1 MNKSNLKSYA
11 PQARKDFIAA
21 ITARAALLGIT
32 AERVVPAM
40 VSGGVA
46 IIDGVE
52 WPAKVATQRDA
63 LLARIA
69 RHGADGFART
79 MEEVAYTWFNRFAA
93 LRYMELHELLDHGYR
108 VLSSRDGGL
117 PELLRH
123 AAEVSLP
130 GLQAARVQELQLA
143 GNQDN
148 QLYKLL
154 LVAQCNELS
163 RTMPFLFERID
174 DDTELLLPD
183 NLLRT
188 DSIIAKLVAG
198 VPEEDWQEIEVIG
211 WLYQFYI
218 SEKKDQVIGKVV
230 KSEDIPAATQL
241 FTPNWIVQYLV
252 QNSVGR
258 LWLMANPASQLAS
271 EWPYYI
277 APAEQTPE
285 VQAQLDALIH
295 TRIAEDGD
303 TLNPETITCLDPAC
317 GSGHILVVAYDVLK
331 AIYLERG
338 YRLRDIPRLILEK
351 NLYGLDIDDRAAQ
364 LAGFALLMKARADDR
379 RLLADESNPPRLNI
393 LSLQESTGLD
403 ADALCTALAP
413 VPPVGRVSPQG
424 VTRQAPAPA
433 EWATTELF
441 PGTQPQMT
449 LDEAQTSGYAALTRP
464 TATADSALR
473 ASIAELIATFAHAK
487 TFGSLIQIATQ
498 RLPSLREQLSFLT
511 SAQHTGDLYAQAAA
525 QDLLPLVRQAL
536 VLGMQFDAVMANPPY
551 MGAKFLTPLL
561 KSFLRDNF
569 KGFDKDLFSVFK
581 IRNLKLT
588 KESGQLGF
596 MSPFVWMFISTHEEL
611 RRHCLDNATLT
622 SLIQLEYSGF
632 DGATVPICTFTL
644 SKAHVSDYTGSYI
657 RLTDFI
663 GSDQQGPK
671 TLEAVKNPNCGWF
684 HLAKP
689 DNFKQIPGSPI
700 AYWVS
705 KNIRRAFSLG
715 RPLSEFAALQPGLQT
730 SNNSMFVRCWHEVS
744 HDNIGFAM
752 TSSNEASASGL
763 RWFPYNKGGDYRLW
777 YGNNEYVVDW
787 QENGRRIKNYVTTKY
802 PYLNG
807 NIDYVVKDRGKYFL
821 PSVTWSFVSSAYFGV
836 RRSEP
841 GFIFDVAG
849 SSAFPKEDWLNVVT
863 GLLCS
868 NTTEVLIKTINPTIN
883 FQVGNVASVPVH
895 EAEIT
900 AIKSDVDE
908 VVDTAVAISKMD
920 WDSFEVSWDFVAHP
934 LIVSQDRETNLEVSW
949 RRFDDFSKHQ
959 FSAMRAAQEENNRLF
974 INAYGLQ
981 DELSPEVPESQITLT
996 RADREKDCQRLVSY
1010 AIGCMM
1016 GRYSL
1021 DAPGLIYAHAGNVGF
1036 DPSRYPSFPADADG
1050 ILPVTDQPWFAD
1062 DAPTRIREFLRAVW
1076 GPDTL
1081 EENLAWLAES
1091 LVPKA
1096 SETPDETIRRYI
1108 ADKFFKDHLQT
1119 YKKRPIYWL
1128 FSSGKQGAFQALVYL
1143 HRYHEGTL
1151 ARMRSEYVIPLT
1163 AKYAARLDMLA
1174 QDAVA
1179 ATSAAARTK
1188 INKQI
1193 ETLRKQQAELLAFD
1207 EKLRHYADMRIAL
1220 DLDDGVKVNYGKFGD
1235 LLAGVKVVTGGS
1247 GDE

>member
-32 AERVVPAM
+32 SSHTAPAV

-46 IIDGVE
+46 IIEGVE
-52 WPAKVATQRDA
+52 WPAKVAAQREK
-63 LLARIA
+63 LLQRIA
-69 RHGADGFART
+69 RQGQGGFAQT

-93 LRYMELHELLDHGYR
+93 LRYMELHDFLDHGHR

-123 AAEVSLP
+123 AADVTLP
-130 GLQAARVQELQLA
+130 GLQAAKVQELQLA
-143 GNQDN
+143 GTQDN

-154 LVAQCNELS
+154 LVAQCNALS
-163 RTMPFLFERID
+163 AAMPFLFERID

-183 NLLRT
+183 HLLRT

-198 VPEEDWQEIEVIG
+198 VPEEDWKEIEVIG

-258 LWLMANPASQLAS
+258 LWLMANPGSTLAS

-277 APAEQTPE
+277 QPAEQTPE
-285 VQAQLDALIH
+285 VQAQLDALIQ

-379 RLLADESNPPRLNI
+379 RLLADPDNPPQLNI

-403 ADALCTALAP
+403 AQALHAALAA
-413 VPPVGRVSPQG
+413 VP
-424 VTRQAPAPA
+424 QAQAS
-433 EWATTELF
+433 TGL
-441 PGTQPQMT
+441 TQQ
-449 LDEAQTSGYAALTRP
+449 A
-464 TATADSALR
+464 
-473 ASIAELIATFAHAK
+473 IAELNATFAHAK
-487 TFGSLIQIATQ
+487 TFGSLIQISPQ
-498 RLPSLREQLSFLT
+498 RLPSLREQLLFLKN
-511 SAQHTGDLYAQAAA
+511 AQASGDLYAQAAA
-525 QDLLPLVRQAL
+525 KDLLPLVRQAL
-536 VLGMQFDAVMANPPY
+536 VLGMQFDAVVANPPY
-551 MGAKFLTPLL
+551 MGGKYLTPVL
-561 KSFLRDNF
+561 KSYLKANYA
-569 KGFDKDLFSVFK
+569 GYEKDLFSAFMLRDLAFAK
-581 IRNLKLT
+581 PT
-588 KESGQLGF
+588 GQLGF
-596 MSPFVWMFISTHEEL
+596 MSPFVWMFISSYEEL
-611 RRHCLDNATLT
+611 RTHFIDHATLT
-622 SLIQLEYSGF
+622 SLVQLEYSGF

-644 SKAHVSDYTGSYI
+644 AKQHVAQFVGSYV
-657 RLTDFI
+657 RLSDFK
-663 GSDQQGPK
+663 GADLQGPK
-671 TLEAVKNPNCGWF
+671 TLEAIQNKDCGWF
-684 HLAKP
+684 YTAKP
-689 DNFKQIPGSPI
+689 DDFKKIPGSPV
-700 AYWVS
+700 AYWAS
-705 KNIRRAFSLG
+705 KSVVNAFAAGVSLG
-715 RPLSEFAALQPGLQT
+715 AVAKPRTGLNT
-730 SNNSMFVRCWHEVS
+730 TDNATFLRLWHEV
-744 HDNIGFAM
+744 DFREINF
-752 TSSNEASASGL
+752 SARSL
-763 RWFPYNKGGDYRLW
+763 DDSARVSTRWYPFQKGGEFRKW
-777 YGNNEYVVDW
+777 YGNNEYVVNW
-787 QENGRRIKNYVTTKY
+787 KGNGEDIKSAVMNNPRDNTTTHWSRRIFNTEFFFKEGVC
-802 PYLNG
+802 
-807 NIDYVVKDRGKYFL
+807 
-821 PSVTWSFVSSAYFGV
+821 WSTISSASFSARYL
-836 RRSEP
+836 EP
-841 GFIFDVAG
+841 GFIISNAAG
-849 SSAFPKEDWLNVVT
+849 GIFPDKLAVGQIIALTNSSIPNFFFA
-863 GLLCS
+863 LL
-868 NTTEVLIKTINPTIN
+868 NPTIN
-883 FQVGNVASVPVH
+883 YSSGLVAQCPVMDFEYDLNVVNS
-895 EAEIT
+895 
-900 AIKSDVDE
+900 AIALAK
-908 VVDTAVAISKMD
+908 AD
-920 WDSFEVSWDFVAHP
+920 WDISENSWGFQSPPILAMAEKP
-934 LIVSQDRETNLEVSW
+934 TSTLESSYFAWTNQNRKAVGEMKRLEE
-949 RRFDDFSKHQ
+949 
-959 FSAMRAAQEENNRLF
+959 ANNRLF

-981 DELSPEVPESQITLT
+981 DELSPEVPEDQITLT
-996 RADREKDCQRLVSY
+996 RADREKDCQRLISY
-1010 AIGCMM
+1010 AVGCMM

-1062 DAPTRIREFLRAVW
+1062 DAAARIREFLHAVW

-1091 LVPKA
+1091 LGAKA
-1096 SETPDETIRRYI
+1096 SETPEETIRRYI
-1108 ADKFFKDHLQT
+1108 AGQFFKDHLQT

-1163 AKYAARLDMLA
+1163 AKYAARLDLLA
-1174 QDAVA
+1174 QDAAA

-1207 EKLRHYADMRIAL
+1207 EKLRHYADMRITL

-1235 LLAGVKVVTGGS
+1235 LLAGEKVVTGGS